1 MNYNSIIIEYQKIT
15 NLFEKTPN
23 HQSKFRTKNW
33 VEVNDELRETYNI
46 NSQIKFKI
54 SMLRS
59 SLLDY
64 SDAYI
69 LVSATITVKNTAAA
83 GAAATNRKNVIVKN
97 CTPFTNW
104 ICEINTMQKDNA
116 KDIDIVIPI
125 SNLI

>member
-33 VEVNDELRETYNI
+33 VEVNDELHETYNI

-97 CTPFTNW
+97 CTPFTN
-104 ICEINTMQKDNA
+104 
-116 KDIDIVIPI
+116 
-125 SNLI
+125 